1 LKIVDVKIGK
11 IKIPLK
17 RPFKTALR
25 SVYFAEDIV
34 VKLITQ
40 SGLIGFG
47 SAAPTFAITGD
58 SHDSIVSC
66 LLNDLKPKILGTDLS
81 SFEMIMSKLHASI
94 VNNTS
99 ALAAVDMAIYDLYAQ
114 SLNLPLYKL
123 LGGYH
128 NLIFTSVTI
137 SANSPDIMVADS
149 LVAVEDGFSDLK
161 LKLGVDPSQDIERV
175 KAVRLAVGNKTK
187 ISVDANQAWG
197 PKESVRMIRKFE
209 NLGINIEFVEQPVK
223 AKRLS
228 DLRYVTKNV
237 STDILA
243 DESVFSAYDAFYI
256 AKNKIADLIN
266 IKLAKSGGIYL
277 ATKILHVA
285 EAAGI
290 ECLMG
295 CMLESQIAV
304 TAAAHFAASKKSI
317 VRCDLDPPALL
328 AENPVI
334 GGVSIDGNVLT
345 LNEAPGLGITDV
357 TGIEFIR
364 V

>member
-1 LKIVDVKIGK
+1 MKIVDVKIGK

-17 RPFKTALR
+17 KPFKTALR
-25 SVYFAEDIV
+25 TVYFAEDIV
-34 VKLITQ
+34 IKLITQ
-40 SGLIGFG
+40 SGYIGFG

-58 SHDSIVSC
+58 SHDSIISC
-66 LLNDLKPKILGTDLS
+66 LLKELKPKILGLELTS
-81 SFEMIMSKLHASI
+81 IENVMSKLHTSI

-114 SLNLPLYKL
+114 SLNLPLYKF

-128 NLIFTSVTI
+128 NLVFTCVTI
-137 SANSPDIMVADS
+137 SANSPDVMVADS
-149 LVAVEDGFSDLK
+149 LIAVEEGFSDLK
-161 LKLGVDPSQDIERV
+161 LKLGVDPSRDIDRV

-187 ISVDANQAWG
+187 ISLDANQAWG
-197 PKESVRMIRKFE
+197 PKESVRIIHKLE
-209 NLGINIEFVEQPVK
+209 NLGLNIEFVEQPVK

-228 DLRYVTKNV
+228 ELRYVTENV
-237 STDILA
+237 LTDILA
-243 DESVFSAYDAFYI
+243 DESVFSAYDAFQI
-256 AKNKIADLIN
+256 AKNRIADLIN
-266 IKLAKSGGIYL
+266 IKLAKSGGIYQ

-290 ECLMG
+290 ECLIG

-304 TAAAHFAASKKSI
+304 TAAAHFAAAKKSI

-328 AENPVI
+328 AENPVV

-345 LNEAPGLGITDV
+345 LNESPGLGIKDV
-357 TGIEFIR
+357 LGFELIC
-364 V
+364 